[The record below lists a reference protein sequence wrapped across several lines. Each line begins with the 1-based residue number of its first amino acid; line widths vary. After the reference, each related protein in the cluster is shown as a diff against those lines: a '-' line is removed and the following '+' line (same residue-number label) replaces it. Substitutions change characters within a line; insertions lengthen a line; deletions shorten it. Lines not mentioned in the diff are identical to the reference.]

1 MDELSLRLVNVRF
14 VGGPLHGMA
23 VDMENP
29 PFTIPYEADPKR
41 VVEYCR
47 RMVESVRDERNRE
60 MYVATYAPTGISET
74 EFVRQVLRA
83 AKDHPRRA
91 PNGISAN
98 VPTGGV
104 HG

>member
-29 PFTIPYEADPKR
+29 PFTIPYDADPKR

-47 RMVESVRDERNRE
+47 RMVESVRNERDRE

-74 EFVRQVLRA
+74 EFVRHVLRA
-83 AKDHPRRA
+83 AKDHRSDA
-91 PNGISAN
+91 PS
-98 VPTGGV
+98 GGV